1 MEHQQV
7 FGSTWRNHFAKFGF
21 EVIVIV
27 AGILIALAI
36 SDWDQSRKD
45 RALEQ
50 EYLERLIADVET
62 NLSESEQH
70 AVWQGFI
77 VKNARLVFPLV
88 AYGAATDY
96 DDVSIVA
103 QAYNATPSAV
113 PAWTTATYLELL
125 STGRLVLISSTELR
139 TRLSEYY
146 LFLEELDY
154 PYRGASDAYRTAIRS
169 KFDPD
174 LQLKIRGQCP
184 RIRTTCSIEGA
195 SAAAR
200 ELVDW
205 MKGNVELSQEITR
218 VITQSTRAQSE
229 YLAMTKSSSEIL
241 LEVLHAELEVATER

>member
-1 MEHQQV
+1 M
-7 FGSTWRNHFAKFGF
+7 FGSTWRNQFAKFGF

-36 SDWDQSRKD
+36 SDWDKSRKD
-45 RALEQ
+45 RALER
-50 EYLERLIADVET
+50 EYLERLIADVEA
-62 NLSESEQH
+62 NLSESERH
-70 AVWQGFI
+70 TAWQGFI

-103 QAYNATPSAV
+103 QAYNATPSPS
-113 PAWTTATYLELL
+113 PAWITATYQELL

-139 TRLSEYY
+139 TTLSEYY

-154 PYRGASDAYRTAIRS
+154 PYQKTSDAYRTAVRS

-184 RIRTTCSIEGA
+184 RNRSSCSIEGA
-195 SAAAR
+195 SASAR

-205 MKGNVELSQEITR
+205 MKGNVELRQSITR
-218 VITQSTRAQSE
+218 VITQSTRAESE
-229 YLAMTKSSSEIL
+229 YLAVTKSLAEFL
-241 LEVLHAELEVATER
+241 LEMLRAELEAVTER